1 MHTLYSTIW
10 EYSDRIMLQK
20 NYILST
26 KKNVQNEVIPGLY
39 LTLNIT
45 VYVKKYHVKNITK
58 VYNLQSEHGG
68 GIFTF
73 LGHSYTIVVFLIFQE
88 FKSFFLWCNHSLF
101 LPLLDRIWK
110 LLRIQLSVMII
121 LRWIEIY
128 VYHILLS
135 LRGAYHMLLQ
145 AELNIAPVWLY
156 HSL

>member
-1 MHTLYSTIW
+1 MMHTLYSTIW
-10 EYSDRIMLQK
+10 EYSDHIMLQK

-45 VYVKKYHVKNITK
+45 VYVKKYHVKSITK

-88 FKSFFLWCNHSLF
+88 FKSFFL
-101 LPLLDRIWK
+101 
-110 LLRIQLSVMII
+110 
-121 LRWIEIY
+121 
-128 VYHILLS
+128 
-135 LRGAYHMLLQ
+135 
-145 AELNIAPVWLY
+145 
-156 HSL
+156 